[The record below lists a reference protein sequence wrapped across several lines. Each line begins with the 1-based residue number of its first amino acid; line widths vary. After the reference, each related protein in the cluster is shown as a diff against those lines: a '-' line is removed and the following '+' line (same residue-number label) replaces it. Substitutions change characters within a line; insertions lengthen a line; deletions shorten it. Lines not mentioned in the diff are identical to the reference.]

1 MKRWEWETVLL
12 VQQPFSVPNV
22 MQKREV
28 SRQREGRAVEIVP
41 PLVTGVQSSLSAVA
55 DDKRKRKKRSSRHWT
70 ICFCDRIKM

>member
-55 DDKRKRKKRSSRHWT
+55 DDKRKRKKK
-70 ICFCDRIKM
+70 IFKALDNMLL